1 MTHLYCF
8 RNKYEEKH
16 ANSSKEIE
24 FDPPI
29 HPFPVRYYDNLYYTF
44 PKRGEEERIRIVFN
58 IQGTSRA
65 KNESPTQD

>member
-1 MTHLYCF
+1 MEL
-8 RNKYEEKH
+8 
-16 ANSSKEIE
+16 
-24 FDPPI
+24 DPPI

-44 PKRGEEERIRIVFN
+44 PKIKKERIRIVFN